1 MSSRS
6 GHYFTWFVVFGLIA
20 GVVSLISQHTLSGE
34 SIWLVAGG
42 VIGSLLA
49 HQRVND
55 FARYYDI
62 ALGVIFAL
70 AGLVGLV
77 YTAKA
82 SLLPNSLQDSHLLV
96 GAGQDAV
103 LLGLSLAVIPATLH
117 LILGYTSFRHG
128 ARNSAKGK

>member
-1 MSSRS
+1 MSGRS
-6 GHYFTWFVVFGLIA
+6 GHYFTWFLVFGLIA
-20 GVVSLISQHTLSGE
+20 GVVSLIGQRTLSGE

-49 HQRVND
+49 NQRVND

-62 ALGVIFAL
+62 AIGVIFAL

-77 YTAKA
+77 YTARS
-82 SLLPNSLQDSHLLV
+82 SLLPSSLQDAHLLV
-96 GAGQDAV
+96 GTGQDAV
-103 LLGLSLAVIPATLH
+103 LLGLSLAVFPATIH